1 LALYVFTGSQQKGRD
16 LIDRMP
22 SGGAVINHIAM
33 HCLVP
38 QLPFGGVGA
47 SGMGAY
53 HGQWGFEAL
62 SHRRAVLAKPAK
74 PDPSLLYPPYTD
86 RAMKILR
93 RLL

>member
-1 LALYVFTGSQQKGRD
+1 MRCMSGFCLSR
-16 LIDRMP
+16 
-22 SGGAVINHIAM
+22 SGGACVNDVVSHM
-33 HCLVP
+33 VGTG
-38 QLPFGGVGA
+38 LPFGGLGA

-53 HGQWGFEAL
+53 HGRWGFEAL
-62 SHRRAVLAKPAK
+62 SHRRAVLAKSAW